1 MSWRLKALQLRRLAY
16 RGRTQGSALER
27 CWRTPLPPTASDW
40 RDCRLLACD
49 AEMSGLDPANAELLS
64 LGWVVLDRGA
74 IQLDSAE
81 HHLIQSTHSVGQS
94 AAIHQLRD
102 CDLADAR
109 PFAQVAQD
117 FLTAA
122 AGSVLVFH
130 HATLDLAFLDQACR
144 KLFQSPLLLPFV
156 DTMAVEQAIL
166 SRRDQPSR
174 AGELR
179 LQACR
184 DRYNL
189 PRYPA
194 HNALVDALATAELLA
209 AQAAKKAGTGKLSL
223 RELM

>member
-1 MSWRLKALQLRRLAY
+1 MSWHLKALQLRRLAY

-27 CWRTPLPPTASDW
+27 CWRTPLPSTASDW

-49 AEMSGLDPANAELLS
+49 AEMSGLDPARAELLS

-81 HHLIQSTHSVGQS
+81 HHLVQSTHSVGQS

-109 PFAQVAQD
+109 PFALVAQD

-144 KLFQSPLLLPFV
+144 QWFQSPLLLPFV
-156 DTMAVEQAIL
+156 DTMAVEQAVL

-189 PRYPA
+189 PHFHG
-194 HNALVDALATAELLA
+194 HNALLDALATAELLIA
-209 AQAAKKAGTGKLSL
+209 LASHRSAGH
-223 RELM
+223 ELTLGQLM